1 MFFIFLVFLGFSLVF
16 SWVFII
22 FIEEK
27 LSKIGLHRYMYAR
40 VKLMYAYR
48 KFRYSIL
55 SKKSS
60 TQYSLK
66 KDSVLIKKG
75 QVPRVAVYILKGNAN
90 IFYLDKRIGKIGP
103 KSIIGPKDLLNNT
116 LPSVTIKAE
125 EGTLIKAFGKSEL
138 LEPDQ
143 LERFG

>member
-1 MFFIFLVFLGFSLVF
+1 
-16 SWVFII
+16 
-22 FIEEK
+22 
-27 LSKIGLHRYMYAR
+27 MYAR

-48 KFRYSIL
+48 KIRYSIL
-55 SKKSS
+55 SKKHS

-90 IFYLDKRIGKIGP
+90 IYYLDKRIGKIGP
-103 KSIIGPKDLLNNT
+103 KSIIGPRDLLNNT
-116 LPSVTIKAE
+116 LPSVTIEAE
-125 EGTLIKAFGKSEL
+125 EGTLIRAFGKSEL

-143 LERFG
+143 VERLG